1 MRLLNLCKME
11 LKVSNIK
18 AYLYSHDGQD
28 YANDKWDYGLIKEIF
43 DKYYVDQIR
52 VTELPE
58 CDRAFVVIPG
68 PQVAGNEDGLFEEL
82 KKISRVVLF
91 INGDENARFDVSKI
105 IHPNIEIW
113 IQYPNEKHGKYN
125 KMPIGVPQHLKDN
138 APEYKEK
145 EYDVYFGGQITHA
158 RRKELAPV
166 MPTLNNS
173 LYGPTKGFSLGDKP
187 KDYYAK
193 LASAKIA
200 PCPSGA
206 AVIDTFRFYEAIE
219 LLTLPIADKL
229 DPSMTETKFYMK
241 MFGPEFPVESVDNWN
256 NIQKLIPNL
265 LENYPNNMHIVVSW
279 WIKYKRD
286 LGIKIMR
293 QINA

>member
-1 MRLLNLCKME
+1 MNQ
-11 LKVSNIK
+11 IK

-28 YANDKWDYGLIKEIF
+28 YANDKWDYGLLKEIF
-43 DKYYVDQIR
+43 DKYEVDQIR
-52 VTELPE
+52 VTEIPKE
-58 CDRAFVVIPG
+58 DKAFVVIPG
-68 PQVAGNEDGLFEEL
+68 PQTAGNEEL
-82 KKISRVVLF
+82 LSNKLNKLSRVVLF

-105 IHPNIEIW
+105 KHPNIEIW
-113 IQYPNEKHGKYN
+113 IQYPHEKHEAYN

-138 APEYKEK
+138 VPEYKEK

-158 RRKELAPV
+158 RRKELASV
-166 MPTLNNS
+166 MPRLNNS

-193 LASAKIA
+193 LSSAKIA

-206 AVIDTFRFYEAIE
+206 AVIDTFRFFESIE

-229 DPSMTETKFYMK
+229 DPSMTETKFYKK
-241 MFGPEFPVESVDNWN
+241 MFGIKFPVESVDNWN
-256 NIQKLIPNL
+256 NIEKLLPEL
-265 LENYPNNMHIVVSW
+265 LGDYPKNMHRVVAW

-286 LGIKIMR
+286 LGIKMME
-293 QINA
+293 QLNA

>member
-1 MRLLNLCKME
+1 MTN
-11 LKVSNIK
+11 

-28 YANDKWDYGLIKEIF
+28 YANDKWDYGLLKEIF
-43 DKYYVDQIR
+43 DKHEVDQIR
-52 VTELPE
+52 VTEIPKA
-58 CDRAFVVIPG
+58 DRAFVVIPG
-68 PQVAGNEDGLFEEL
+68 PQTAGNEEL
-82 KKISRVVLF
+82 LSNELSKISRVVLF

-105 IHPNIEIW
+105 RHNNIEIW
-113 IQYPNEKHGKYN
+113 IQYPHEKHDQYN

-138 APEYKEK
+138 VPEYKEK
-145 EYDVYFGGQITHA
+145 EYDVYFGGQITHS
-158 RRKELAPV
+158 RRKELASV
-166 MPTLNNS
+166 MPMLKNS
-173 LYGPTKGFSLGDKP
+173 LYGPTRGFSLGDKP

-193 LASAKIA
+193 LSSAKIA

-206 AVIDTFRFYEAIE
+206 AVIDTFRFFESIE

-256 NIQKLIPNL
+256 NIEKLLPEL
-265 LENYPNNMHIVVSW
+265 LESYPNNMHRVVGW

-286 LGIKIMR
+286 LGIKIME

>member
-1 MRLLNLCKME
+1 MNQI
-11 LKVSNIK
+11 N

-28 YANDKWDYGLIKEIF
+28 YANDKWDYGLLKEIF
-43 DKYYVDQIR
+43 DKHGVDQTR
-52 VTELPE
+52 VTEIPKA
-58 CDRAFVVIPG
+58 DKAFVVIPG
-68 PQVAGNEDGLFEEL
+68 PQTAGNEEL
-82 KKISRVVLF
+82 LSNELNKLSRVVLF

-105 IHPNIEIW
+105 RHSNIEIW
-113 IQYPNEKHGKYN
+113 IQYPHEKHDQYN

-145 EYDVYFGGQITHA
+145 EYDLYFGGQITHS
-158 RRKELAPV
+158 RRKELALV
-166 MPTLNNS
+166 MPILKNS
-173 LYGPTKGFSLGDKP
+173 LYGPTRGFSLGDKP

-193 LASAKIA
+193 LSSAKIA

-206 AVIDTFRFYEAIE
+206 AVIDTFRFFESIE

-241 MFGPEFPVESVDNWN
+241 MFGPEFPVQSVDNWN
-256 NIQKLIPNL
+256 NIEKLITEL
-265 LENYPNNMHIVVSW
+265 LDNYPNNMHRVVGW

-286 LGIKIMR
+286 LGIKIME
-293 QINA
+293 QLNA

>member
-1 MRLLNLCKME
+1 MNQY
-11 LKVSNIK
+11 N

-28 YANDKWDYGLIKEIF
+28 YANDKWDYGLLKEIF
-43 DKYYVDQIR
+43 DKHEVDQVR
-52 VTELPE
+52 VTEIPKA
-58 CDRAFVVIPG
+58 DKAFVVIPG
-68 PQVAGNEDGLFEEL
+68 PQTAGNEEL
-82 KKISRVVLF
+82 LSNELNKLSRVVLF

-105 IHPNIEIW
+105 RHNNIEIW
-113 IQYPNEKHGKYN
+113 IQYPHEKHDQYN

-145 EYDVYFGGQITHA
+145 EYDVYFGGQITHS
-158 RRKELAPV
+158 RRKELALV
-166 MPTLNNS
+166 MPILKNS

-193 LASAKIA
+193 LSSAKIA

-206 AVIDTFRFYEAIE
+206 AVIDTFRFFESIE

-229 DPSMTETKFYMK
+229 DPSMKETKFYMK
-241 MFGPEFPVESVDNWN
+241 MFGPEFPVQSVDNWN
-256 NIQKLIPNL
+256 NIEKLLPEL
-265 LENYPNNMHIVVSW
+265 LDNYPNNMHRVVGW

-286 LGIKIMR
+286 LGIKIME
-293 QINA
+293 QLNA

>member
-1 MRLLNLCKME
+1 MNQY
-11 LKVSNIK
+11 N

-28 YANDKWDYGLIKEIF
+28 YANDKWDYGLLKEIF
-43 DKYYVDQIR
+43 DKHGVDQTR
-52 VTELPE
+52 VTEIPKA
-58 CDRAFVVIPG
+58 DKAFVIIPG
-68 PQVAGNEDGLFEEL
+68 PQTAGNEEL
-82 KKISRVVLF
+82 LSNELNKLSRVVLF

-105 IHPNIEIW
+105 RHNNIEIW
-113 IQYPNEKHGKYN
+113 IQYPHEKHDQYN

-138 APEYKEK
+138 VPEYKEK
-145 EYDVYFGGQITHA
+145 EYDVYFGGQITHS
-158 RRKELAPV
+158 RRKELASV
-166 MPTLNNS
+166 MPRLKNS

-193 LASAKIA
+193 LSSAKIA

-206 AVIDTFRFYEAIE
+206 AVIDTFRFFESIE

-229 DPSMTETKFYMK
+229 DPSMTETKFYKK
-241 MFGPEFPVESVDNWN
+241 MFGPEFPVESLDNWN
-256 NIQKLIPNL
+256 NIQELLPDL
-265 LENYPNNMHIVVSW
+265 LENYPSNMHKVVSW

-286 LGIKIMR
+286 LGIKIME

>member
-1 MRLLNLCKME
+1 MRFIYTMNQY
-11 LKVSNIK
+11 S

-28 YANDKWDYGLIKEIF
+28 YANDKWDYGLLKEIF
-43 DKYYVDQIR
+43 DKHKVDQIR
-52 VTELPE
+52 VTEIPKV
-58 CDRAFVVIPG
+58 DKAFVVIPG
-68 PQVAGNEDGLFEEL
+68 PQTAGNEEL
-82 KKISRVVLF
+82 LSNELNKLSRVVLF

-105 IHPNIEIW
+105 RHSNIEIW
-113 IQYPNEKHGKYN
+113 IQYPHEKHDQYN

-138 APEYKEK
+138 VPEYKEK

-158 RRKELAPV
+158 RRKELASV
-166 MPTLNNS
+166 MPRLKNS

-193 LASAKIA
+193 LSSAKIA

-206 AVIDTFRFYEAIE
+206 AVIDTFRFFESIE

-229 DPSMTETKFYMK
+229 DPSMTETKFYKK
-241 MFGPEFPVESVDNWN
+241 MFGTEFPIESLDNWN
-256 NIQKLIPNL
+256 NIQELLPEL
-265 LENYPNNMHIVVSW
+265 LENYPNNMHRVVGW

-286 LGIKIMR
+286 LGIKIME
-293 QINA
+293 QLNA